1 MKNVTLKRAA
11 LAMIIAAA
19 SMPLTASAQDK
30 VETSLGV
37 DFESNYIWRGQK
49 LGGVAI
55 QPGLSF
61 GYKGLSLG
69 AWGSV
74 GFESSD
80 TREFDLTLSYAPSSF
95 SISLTDY
102 WFSKAGDD
110 IDAKYFHYRAG
121 DSRNSHVFEAQV
133 GYDFKVLAVNWY
145 TNIAGADGVTAKGK
159 RAYSSY
165 VTLSAPFKLGGIEW
179 SAEVGA
185 TPWETSFYDAAGFA
199 VTSVSV
205 GATKDVEVTEKFH
218 LPISARVTWNP
229 CTEDAFFTAGLSF

>member
-1 MKNVTLKRAA
+1 MKNVLSRRAA
-11 LAMIIAAA
+11 IAMIAAA
-19 SMPLTASAQDK
+19 ALMPMTASAQDK
-30 VETSLGV
+30 VEASLGV
-37 DFESNYIWRGQK
+37 DIESNYIWRGQK

-55 QPGLSF
+55 QPSLSF

-74 GFESSD
+74 GFDSSD

-102 WFSKAGDD
+102 WFSKAAGDV
-110 IDAKYFHYRAG
+110 DAEYFHYGARS
-121 DSRNSHVFEAQV
+121 SRNSHVFEAQV

-165 VTLSAPFKLGGIEW
+165 VTLSAPFKLGGLDW
-179 SAEVGA
+179 TAELGA
-185 TPWETSFYDAAGFA
+185 TPWETSFYDATGFA

-205 GATKDVEVTEKFH
+205 GATKDIEVTEKFH
-218 LPISARVTWNP
+218 LPISAKATWNP
-229 CTEDAFFTAGLSF
+229 RTEAAYFTAGISF